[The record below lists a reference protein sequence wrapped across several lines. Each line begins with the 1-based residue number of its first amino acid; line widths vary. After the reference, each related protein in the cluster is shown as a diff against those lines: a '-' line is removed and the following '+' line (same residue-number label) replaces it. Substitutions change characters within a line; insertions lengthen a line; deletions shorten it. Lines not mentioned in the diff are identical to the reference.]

1 MATPRPSPFPYPLL
15 LYLSLHLLLSLHH
28 LYSSLNLRDPH
39 SVARATLALLSS
51 LSLLPSYHSLRSPH
65 STPRHAILSLFITT
79 LVALIAAILRLL
91 SALEA
96 LSYGGD
102 RLLDVKIV
110 ALQTLLSA
118 CCVLALRAAPPIVA
132 LRGGGVGLLHRI
144 VATTPMRRKNRT
156 HAQPALLGVLLHAVE
171 ASVVRGLEL
180 LAGCAP
186 VTTVHA
192 FALAD
197 ILGAALGIWLALP
210 LLKLSLRVL
219 LQATESRMV
228 AVLKARCDQLMQV
241 EGVLRYVNLHVW
253 EETVGFFVG
262 TVCVVVRKGVE
273 TRGVLDMAVKAFDG
287 VVHDLTVQV
296 ETCRLESDALP
307 DERKLAH

>member
-1 MATPRPSPFPYPLL
+1 MAPPRPSPFPYPLL

-39 SVARATLALLSS
+39 SVARATLSLLSS

-65 STPRHAILSLFITT
+65 STPRHAILSLFIIS

-96 LSYGGD
+96 LSYGGH
-102 RLLDVKIV
+102 RLLDLKIV
-110 ALQTLLSA
+110 PLQTLLSA

-144 VATTPMRRKNRT
+144 VATHPIRRRKQT
-156 HAQPALLGVLLHAVE
+156 HGQPALLAVLLHAVE
-171 ASVVRGLEL
+171 GVAVRGLEL
-180 LAGCAP
+180 VAGCAP
-186 VTTVHA
+186 FATLHA
-192 FALAD
+192 FAVAD
-197 ILGAALGIWLALP
+197 VLGAVLGMWLALP
-210 LLKLSLRVL
+210 LLRLSLRVL

-228 AVLKARCDQLMQV
+228 AVLKARCDRLMQV

-296 ETCRLESDALP
+296 ETCQVDSDSLP
-307 DERKLAH
+307 DQPKLAH